1 MKKKSNHWRTNIVAL
16 LAILL
21 FVAAGLAVVFGY
33 ATFTEASS
41 LLSMVAMPLI
51 YVGFKLSADSK
62 AVEQNQYPNP

>member
-1 MKKKSNHWRTNIVAL
+1 MKRKSNHWRTNIVAL

-21 FVAAGLAVVFGY
+21 FVAAGLAVFFGY

-51 YVGFKLSADSK
+51 WAGFKLSADSK
-62 AVEQNQYPNP
+62 TVEQNQYPNS

>member
-1 MKKKSNHWRTNIVAL
+1 MKRKSNHWRTNIVAL

>member
-51 YVGFKLSADSK
+51 YVGFKLTADSK
-62 AVEQNQYPNP
+62 AIDQNQYPNP